1 MIKDSQKCQM
11 CPDQSPRNFPSF
23 IYPSGDVDQS
33 KLPQIASPF
42 SQKIFSLDCEL
53 ENIIAD
59 IGAMVHSVYSS
70 GLPVCIVIKNGHFVS
85 TGRRKN
91 SHIFL
96 TYTREQEINQKL
108 ESFSFEKCRDK
119 KGFSPT
125 ILFLGNFF

>member
-11 CPDQSPRNFPSF
+11 CPDQSLGKFPSF

-42 SQKIFSLDCEL
+42 SQEIFSLDYEL

-85 TGRRKN
+85 TGREKT
-91 SHIFL
+91 HTV
-96 TYTREQEINQKL
+96 TY
-108 ESFSFEKCRDK
+108 F
-119 KGFSPT
+119 
-125 ILFLGNFF
+125 